1 MTKKGGIKVLIFN
14 FDKIGN
20 KLLTI
25 RKKTG
30 MTQSEVAEIAGLSDR
45 TYADIERGSVNMRI
59 ETILRI
65 CKALNI
71 TPDDILT
78 EENLSLTEEQSE
90 LFEQLNACTPKEKE
104 TALRLLSVYLQSL
117 K

>member
-1 MTKKGGIKVLIFN
+1 MLIFN

-20 KLLTI
+20 KLLII
-25 RKKTG
+25 RKKAG

-90 LFEQLNACTPKEKE
+90 LLEQLNACTPKEKE

>member
-1 MTKKGGIKVLIFN
+1 MLIPCEKKRAINILLVIVHFCFLICQQ
-14 FDKIGN
+14 K
-20 KLLTI
+20 
-25 RKKTG
+25 
-30 MTQSEVAEIAGLSDR
+30 
-45 TYADIERGSVNMRI
+45 I